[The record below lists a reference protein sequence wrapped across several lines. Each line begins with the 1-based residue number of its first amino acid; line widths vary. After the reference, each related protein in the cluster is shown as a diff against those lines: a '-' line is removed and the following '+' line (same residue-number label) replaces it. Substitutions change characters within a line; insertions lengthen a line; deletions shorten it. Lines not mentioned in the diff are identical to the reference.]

1 MNETD
6 VPSSPAPSTTGRS
19 STRPTTAIT
28 NDVARALR
36 NETDYDDWDYGT
48 EPIPGDTNWA
58 AKGCS
63 VLWLYCHLI
72 QLFKESE
79 SISHEHMAAIAITSV
94 LSLPS
99 ETLLRLSQTFV
110 P

>member
-1 MNETD
+1 ME
-6 VPSSPAPSTTGRS
+6 SHKKRSTTFYD
-19 STRPTTAIT
+19 P
-28 NDVARALR
+28 R
-36 NETDYDDWDYGT
+36 NEPDYDTFEYGT

-79 SISHEHMAAIAITSV
+79 SISHERMAAIAITSV